1 MDSRI
6 SFREWMRL
14 VVPTNSV
21 LSRLL
26 LGRNPVADRVS
37 QETQDLF
44 KRVLKAHL
52 NLEQAHEYLRQ
63 RLTKVRGAEGWSLRE
78 LFDAIDQERK
88 GTLSVYDLEK
98 LIIQQ
103 RKGGSR
109 NIVEETELLVAL
121 YDRSG
126 YGKISF
132 VDFQNE
138 LIPKLVEE

>member
-1 MDSRI
+1 M
-6 SFREWMRL
+6 
-14 VVPTNSV
+14 
-21 LSRLL
+21 
-26 LGRNPVADRVS
+26 
-37 QETQDLF
+37 
-44 KRVLKAHL
+44 
-52 NLEQAHEYLRQ
+52 
-63 RLTKVRGAEGWSLRE
+63 RGAEGWSLRE